1 MKNLFNLIHEK
12 CDVTVGTSMA
22 SESWNFNLLGQPLAL
37 NFVASMA
44 NSLAMELSQ
53 KDCIE
58 PVMLI
63 KVIWSPSLSL
73 PPLKS
78 PNLSLHAWAMGHSQ
92 LSYKGC
98 NCLPAIRENLRKFQC
113 AILVFIFQP

>member
-1 MKNLFNLIHEK
+1 MIE
-12 CDVTVGTSMA
+12 GTSMA

-73 PPLKS
+73 PPSKPLD
-78 PNLSLHAWAMGHSQ
+78 LSLHAGAVGRSQ

-98 NCLPAIRENLRKFQC
+98 SCLPTIRQNFKKFSG
-113 AILVFIFQP
+113 AILVFRFQP